1 MRRARDDEG
10 RTRKTESRGHR
21 YEMNSRSGERLK
33 TGDEVGEMGGR
44 RNKLGFGEG
53 ETRERKEWKR
63 KEELTNVRR

>member
-1 MRRARDDEG
+1 
-10 RTRKTESRGHR
+10 
-21 YEMNSRSGERLK
+21 MNSRSGERLK